1 MLEWGVRCK
10 RCTHPAPTNHCHTLV
25 LTGRG
30 RRHCPRRPTPAKRP
44 GGQQYQGG
52 AHHQLV
58 RHRVQKG
65 TKRRANVLRGR
76 EGREGAVKCRH
87 SGVRT
92 CSPDHPPPPRDSQAN
107 TQTPAQAAT
116 PSPSP
121 THPLAG
127 EPAVEKV
134 GDGGCREDGRA
145 QRGRGRWGR
154 PKPGWWVEGVGG
166 GGVGRRWGVN
176 AVARALRHLGPCPP
190 ARSHRRPAQARQRRG
205 RA

>member
-1 MLEWGVRCK
+1 MHAPSSHQPLPHPGSHRPRPPALSTPANPRQAAGRPTVPGRCTPSACPPPGPKRHQKACK
-10 RCTHPAPTNHCHTLV
+10 RPEREGGKGWRCQGLARRRAHLQPRPPAPSTRNCI
-25 LTGRG
+25 
-30 RRHCPRRPTPAKRP
+30 
-44 GGQQYQGG
+44 
-52 AHHQLV
+52 
-58 RHRVQKG
+58 
-65 TKRRANVLRGR
+65 
-76 EGREGAVKCRH
+76 
-87 SGVRT
+87 
-92 CSPDHPPPPRDSQAN
+92 
-107 TQTPAQAAT
+107 TQNPAQAAT

-154 PKPGWWVEGVGG
+154 PKPGWGEDGEGG
-166 GGVGRRWGVN
+166 GGGGGGGQEVRCERCGTGPAAPRR
-176 AVARALRHLGPCPP
+176 LGPRPP